1 MQPTVAVTEPPGAE
15 GRPGARRKLARDT
28 LWVAV
33 EVIATRGSMMLAL
46 LIAARWLGPAQ
57 FGGLVAVQGTIV
69 LLSSAVALG
78 IRIAATTEFSRTTG
92 DAASRLLTVTTVT
105 TTAGAM
111 LMACVTLALAAP
123 IATHVLASADLA
135 PLLRVGAVLLV
146 VDCAVALQLG
156 ILTGCRALRPAAIG
170 SAFAGAAMVA
180 LVAVGTQQGGPTGA
194 LWGLVAGGCAGF
206 LLRLPATKQGLLA
219 LGITRAQPPRLADW
233 RALGRVSLPTLTLN
247 LLWTPT
253 TWAGTMVLVRA
264 PGGFAELGFLGA
276 ANQWFAALMFLPNVL
291 GLATLPTL
299 SAALADTDRTQL
311 HATAKTAWRSSLAL
325 IIPLAVLVAVAS
337 PWIMRLYGAG
347 YGDAWSALA
356 LLALAAI
363 PATAIAVG
371 TNVLMVL
378 GHWPSLLRAQGGWAA
393 TYLIVAWLGV
403 AMGFGAVALAG
414 AMLAGNIVRLLLTN
428 RGMRRAAP
436 LH

>member
-1 MQPTVAVTEPPGAE
+1 MTVQPGED
-15 GRPGARRKLARDT
+15 GRKDVHRKLARDT

-46 LIAARWLGPAQ
+46 LLAARWLGPEQ

-92 DAASRLLTVTTVT
+92 DAASRLLAVTTVT
-105 TTAGAM
+105 TAAGAL
-111 LMACVTLALAAP
+111 LMSGLTLALAAP

-135 PLLRVGAVLLV
+135 ALLQVGAALLV

-170 SAFAGAAMVA
+170 SAFAGAVLVA
-180 LVAVGTQQGGPTGA
+180 LVAVGTLQGGSTGA

-206 LLRLPATKQGLLA
+206 LLRLPATQQGLVT
-219 LGITRAQPPRLADW
+219 LGITRLQTPRLADW

-253 TWAGTMVLVRA
+253 TWAGTMLLVRA

-276 ANQWFAALMFLPNVL
+276 ANQWFAVLMFLPNVL

-299 SAALADTDRTQL
+299 SSALAAADRSHLQ
-311 HATAKTAWRSSLAL
+311 ATARTAWRSSLAL
-325 IIPLAVLVAVAS
+325 IVPLAALAAVAS
-337 PWIMRLYGAG
+337 PWIMRLYGVG
-347 YGDAWSALA
+347 YGEAWSALA
-356 LLALAAI
+356 LLALSAI

-371 TNVLMVL
+371 TNVLTVL

-393 TYLIVAWLGV
+393 TYLIVAWLGISL
-403 AMGFGAVALAG
+403 GLGAVALAG
-414 AMLAGNIVRLLLTN
+414 AMLAGNLVRLLLTN
-428 RGMRRAAP
+428 RGTRRAEA
-436 LH
+436 LNWRRGR